1 MSAKNKHP
9 LLMTNEKAIQL
20 IQEKS
25 KRGERTEQL
34 AAMYAMDDILSED
47 IDTWLKNDVSEYLM
61 QFPDVARDLA
71 GDLIQEGVSQEKLV
85 EGLCDVSESMFYYV
99 KFHEVLTSYD
109 EALSER

>member
-1 MSAKNKHP
+1 
-9 LLMTNEKAIQL
+9 MTNEKAIQL

>member
-1 MSAKNKHP
+1 
-9 LLMTNEKAIQL
+9 MTNEKAIQL

-25 KRGERTEQL
+25 KRAERTERL

>member
-1 MSAKNKHP
+1 
-9 LLMTNEKAIQL
+9 MTNEKAIQL

-34 AAMYAMDDILSED
+34 AAMYAMDDILSDD
-47 IDTWLKNDVSEYLM
+47 IDIWLANDVSGYLM

-71 GDLIQEGVSQEKLV
+71 GDLIKEGVSQEKLV

-99 KFHEVLTSYD
+99 KFHEILNSYD
-109 EALSER
+109 MALSER

>member
-1 MSAKNKHP
+1 
-9 LLMTNEKAIQL
+9 MTNEKAIQL

-99 KFHEVLTSYD
+99 RFHEVLTSYD

>member
-1 MSAKNKHP
+1 
-9 LLMTNEKAIQL
+9 MTNEKAIQL

-25 KRGERTEQL
+25 KRGERTERL

>member
-1 MSAKNKHP
+1 
-9 LLMTNEKAIQL
+9 
-20 IQEKS
+20 
-25 KRGERTEQL
+25 
-34 AAMYAMDDILSED
+34 MDDILSED

>member
-1 MSAKNKHP
+1 
-9 LLMTNEKAIQL
+9 MTNEKAIQL

-47 IDTWLKNDVSEYLM
+47 IDAWLKNDVSEYLM

>member
-1 MSAKNKHP
+1 
-9 LLMTNEKAIQL
+9 MTNEKAIQL

-34 AAMYAMDDILSED
+34 AAMYAMDDILSDD
-47 IDTWLKNDVSEYLM
+47 IDMWLSNDVSEYLM

-71 GDLIQEGVSQEKLV
+71 GDLIEEGVSQEKLV

-99 KFHEVLTSYD
+99 KLHEILTSY
-109 EALSER
+109 ETALSER

>member
-1 MSAKNKHP
+1 
-9 LLMTNEKAIQL
+9 MTNEKAIQL

-34 AAMYAMDDILSED
+34 AAMYAMDDILSND
-47 IDTWLKNDVSEYLM
+47 IDMWLSNDVSEYLM

-71 GDLIQEGVSQEKLV
+71 GDLIEEGVSQEKLV

-99 KFHEVLTSYD
+99 KFHEILTSY
-109 EALSER
+109 ETALSER

>member
-1 MSAKNKHP
+1 
-9 LLMTNEKAIQL
+9 MTNEKALQL

-47 IDTWLKNDVSEYLM
+47 IDAWLKNDVSEYLM